1 MFCQA
6 FLPAL
11 DLLVS
16 LIPHGSPI
24 HLTSQGPA
32 LSFSAEGNHPS
43 LTDPFGEN
51 AKTEMLLTKYKLFVY
66 KGSSYIY
73 QEMLLWRIVIRL
85 VHFVDLRMYPSTED
99 SP

>member
-1 MFCQA
+1 M
-6 FLPAL
+6 
-11 DLLVS
+11 
-16 LIPHGSPI
+16 
-24 HLTSQGPA
+24 
-32 LSFSAEGNHPS
+32 PS
-43 LTDPFGEN
+43 LTDPSV
-51 AKTEMLLTKYKLFVY
+51 EMLLTKYKLFVY

>member
-1 MFCQA
+1 VFCQA

-43 LTDPFGEN
+43 LTDPSGEN
-51 AKTEMLLTKYKLFVY
+51 AKPEMLLVQIICVQGKQLYLS
-66 KGSSYIY
+66 GDAS
-73 QEMLLWRIVIRL
+73 L
-85 VHFVDLRMYPSTED
+85 ED
-99 SP
+99 SD

>member
-1 MFCQA
+1 MEVQFTSH
-6 FLPAL
+6 LK
-11 DLLVS
+11 DLRCPLVQKET
-16 LIPHGSPI
+16 IQV
-24 HLTSQGPA
+24 SQTP
-32 LSFSAEGNHPS
+32 LWRMPS
-43 LTDPFGEN
+43 LTDPSV
-51 AKTEMLLTKYKLFVY
+51 EMLLTKYKLFVY

>member
-43 LTDPFGEN
+43 LTDPFVEN
-51 AKTEMLLTKYKLFVY
+51 AKPHRPLCGDAYY
-66 KGSSYIY
+66 
-73 QEMLLWRIVIRL
+73 
-85 VHFVDLRMYPSTED
+85 
-99 SP
+99 